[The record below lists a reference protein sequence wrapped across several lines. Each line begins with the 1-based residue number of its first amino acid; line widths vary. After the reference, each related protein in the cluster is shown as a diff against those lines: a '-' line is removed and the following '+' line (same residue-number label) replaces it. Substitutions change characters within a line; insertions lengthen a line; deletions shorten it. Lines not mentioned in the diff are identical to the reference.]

1 MKIKDSILK
10 KFLIVIIVIVM
21 SANFIMPNYVYAETV
36 GEKVVSGIF
45 YLVAYLGD
53 AGLSIMQKLMVGTG
67 DLKEFGEYKI
77 KYSPGIIFSNVVPM
91 LDINFIGA
99 NADSDKTVTRS
110 DLDISNQEDM
120 LKVLGKLSKSD
131 FSNVYEFKMS
141 DDFDTVNEEIIKY
154 GVYAYMSEYTSGSGN
169 SYSTTKAL
177 SLINDGAQQYVLK
190 AQNYGWFSDLLKRVK
205 DLLEHGTG
213 FFDTSG
219 IEYAWFYTFS
229 PAEGEDRKLY
239 KIEKLNN
246 GEVTIYECTQ
256 DLKTITQSVAS
267 SETITL
273 KSTAYALKDNIA
285 KWYIALRTFAL
296 VGLLSVLLYLGIRIV
311 LSSTSAQNKAKYQ
324 SMLKDWLVAICIL
337 FLLHYLMAFMLSF
350 TAKINDMF
358 SANILVSSTDANMP
372 SLPSDKIMNE
382 VRTKIGDNFNNAYMG
397 ETAGFTLMYLV
408 LVILT
413 GAFTFQY
420 VKRVVYMAFLT
431 MIAPLI
437 ALTYPIDKV
446 KDGKAQAFSFWLRE
460 YIVNCLI
467 QPVHL
472 LLYTLLIQNAIDFA
486 TENVLY
492 AIIALT
498 FIMPAEKIIK
508 QMFGLNSQQS
518 GYNTLGAAAGG
529 AMVMNMLNKVKG
541 VGPKGGGKS
550 GDNSG
555 SGNAGNNNV
564 RTATRN
570 GADPSGQ
577 ADGGAAGGNA
587 GSGRAGGAT
596 GGAGG
601 GNGGSGGTGSSGSA
615 GGGTSGSGPSSRR
628 GPGALKTASNA
639 LKAINGVDKLKSA
652 GKWTM
657 KAGGAIAGGTIG
669 FAAAIADGQVD
680 DLFGKTVMGASA
692 GAAIGNNLSNTPGA
706 ITGGIKGEAANIKE
720 RFLRAQMGDEAYENA
735 QFDKQFY
742 EGDGFKKILSSGSLS
757 SRYTESQLRQQTQ
770 MFLDNGITDAGAIK
784 DALEAGVTGDEYKAV
799 ADLGVTDMKKYSK
812 LKNSKG
818 SLKAGEI
825 ASRMAIAKNMPTEL
839 YNDKNAFVRYAKRY
853 GIGQKDAESLFN
865 DIDDFA

>member
-1 MKIKDSILK
+1 M
-10 KFLIVIIVIVM
+10 
-21 SANFIMPNYVYAETV
+21 T
-36 GEKVVSGIF
+36 
-45 YLVAYLGD
+45 
-53 AGLSIMQKLMVGTG
+53 
-67 DLKEFGEYKI
+67 
-77 KYSPGIIFSNVVPM
+77 
-91 LDINFIGA
+91 
-99 NADSDKTVTRS
+99 
-110 DLDISNQEDM
+110 
-120 LKVLGKLSKSD
+120 
-131 FSNVYEFKMS
+131 
-141 DDFDTVNEEIIKY
+141 
-154 GVYAYMSEYTSGSGN
+154 
-169 SYSTTKAL
+169 
-177 SLINDGAQQYVLK
+177 GAQQYVLR
-190 AQNYGWFSDLLKRVK
+190 AQNYGWFSDLLKREAVK
-205 DLLEHGTG
+205 NLLEHGIG
-213 FFDTSG
+213 FWDSSG
-219 IEYAWFYTFS
+219 IKYAWFYTFS
-229 PAEGEDRKLY
+229 PEESEDRKLY

-256 DLKTITQSVAS
+256 DLKSITQSVAS

-273 KSTAYALKDNIA
+273 KSTAFALKDNIA

-296 VGLLSVLLYLGIRIV
+296 VGLLSVLLYLGIRII

-324 SMLKDWLVAICIL
+324 SILKDWLVAICIL

-382 VRTKIGDNFNNAYMG
+382 VRNKIGTNFNNAYMG

-541 VGPKGGGKS
+541 VGPKGGGKA
-550 GDNSG
+550 GDNSS
-555 SGNAGNNNV
+555 SGNSGNNNV

-570 GADPSGQ
+570 GADPAGQ
-577 ADGGAAGGNA
+577 ADGGAAGNG
-587 GSGRAGGAT
+587 GSARAGGA

-601 GNGGSGGTGSSGSA
+601 SGGSGGTNGSGGAGGAGSTGNGASGS
-615 GGGTSGSGPSSRR
+615 SSRR

-680 DLFGKTVMGASA
+680 DLFGKTMMGAGA
-692 GAAIGNNLSNTPGA
+692 GAAIGNNLSNAPGA
-706 ITGGIKGEAANIKE
+706 IAGGIKGEASAIKE

-735 QFDKQFY
+735 QHDKQFY
-742 EGDGFKKILSSGSLS
+742 EGDGFKKILSSGTLS
-757 SRYTESQLRQQTQ
+757 SRYTDSQIRQQTQ
-770 MFLDNGITDAGAIK
+770 MFLDNGITDAGTIK

-799 ADLGVTDMKKYSK
+799 SDLGVTDMKKYSK

-865 DIDDFA
+865 DIDDFV